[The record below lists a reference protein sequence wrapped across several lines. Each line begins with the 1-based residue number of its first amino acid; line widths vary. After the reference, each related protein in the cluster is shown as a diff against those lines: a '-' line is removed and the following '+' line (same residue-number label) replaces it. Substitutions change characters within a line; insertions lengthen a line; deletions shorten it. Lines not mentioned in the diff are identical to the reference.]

1 MHDLL
6 IYLLDKESEDE
17 IRQLF
22 SGEKYKL
29 TIVEDLELGAEVC
42 QQELFDLALVW
53 AVDFDKTNNFLT
65 LLEVNQ
71 FNYIPV
77 IAVVHQNQ
85 TAVDFLQLPL
95 VDVIRL
101 PVPKPEFLAIISGVL
116 EDVDVQS
123 TIGEGKNWQ
132 GSLEEYTLI
141 DLIQMIENG
150 ERDAELIMSYENI
163 NGSVFFNKGKLVKAE
178 LLQLQGLD
186 ALAKMVF
193 WTVGNFR
200 TKLSELESVKDE
212 IGKTNQEILIV
223 LVERLLKQNQLYQGL
238 PNLSEEVVKNPF
250 AQTQELPSLQDRIAN
265 FCQTPISILKLL
277 ASLVES
283 NEDIFLE
290 LKIMLQ
296 MGLLGRRKEIE
307 AMVLEERERSSIS
320 KFFSSISSIFK
331 KKPESGEAGMI
342 PGNFEDEYL
351 PPGLEITPLFLLD
364 EEKEKIEKRLEAIS

>member
-77 IAVVHQNQ
+77 IAVVHRNQ
-85 TAVDFLQLPL
+85 TAVDFLELPL

-163 NGSVFFNKGKLVKAE
+163 SGSVFFNKGKLVKAE

-212 IGKTNQEILIV
+212 IGKTNQEILMV

-250 AQTQELPSLQDRIAN
+250 AQTEELPSLQDRIAN

-290 LKIMLQ
+290 LKIMMQ

-331 KKPESGEAGMI
+331 KKPESGEFGMI